1 MDAEINMQPENDGLE
16 RAGGG
21 RRRLERSPREV
32 PRTLDM
38 AGMPGHDSRRPLVLR
53 EGDLMR
59 YVRVLRRRW
68 RLGLLIFLA
77 VAGGVTAGSL
87 MQPAVYRATGLLE
100 IRQGA
105 DAIPLEAL
113 FSSERVTAD
122 ELETQFG
129 ILRSETLADRVI
141 SNLNDAGS
149 PSRAGARRAVDAAK
163 AEPLSVE
170 RFRKNLTVDPQRGSR
185 LVEVTYERRHSGIGS
200 PRRQLGVRRLPATP
214 HG

>member
-1 MDAEINMQPENDGLE
+1 MDAEMNMQPENDGLE

-185 LVEVTYERRHSGIGS
+185 LVEVSFDADTPELAAA
-200 PRRQLGVRRLPATP
+200 RRQLGVRQLPATP